1 MSDLFNNAVA
11 SIRMGVEDYT
21 NKDGNRAL
29 SAVRNFYSG
38 VLLLAKEVL
47 VRTTP
52 EATMQDVLAAK
63 YKPVP
68 DGKGGIE
75 YVPENQQTLD
85 FSTLG
90 KRFKDFGLPLDQKAL
105 EELNRVRND
114 IEHRYTT
121 QTDDAVREAIARAF
135 PVTADLFRQLG
146 ENPSEILGEAW
157 QLMLDT
163 RHLYEREV
171 QQCRSSRA
179 AIQWYSRTIQG
190 SELQCTRCS
199 SNLVEQID
207 SSNSIQSRSELHC
220 RACGTRLETE
230 EVIIAVLADEAESIR
245 LLPRSYACIN
255 NWDLVDTSAPDIVGE
270 HLVSRSRRVLYRL
283 AESGELWQRRIAMV
297 ATLAFIQKGD
307 LKDTFG
313 IAERLLADEHDLIH
327 KAIGWMLR
335 EAGDNSRADMIA
347 FLERHYSQIP
357 RTALRYAIEHLPQGR
372 RKRVLRGLFA

>member
-52 EATMQDVLAAK
+52 EARMQDVLAAK

-75 YVPENQQTLD
+75 YVPENQQTID

-114 IEHRYTT
+114 IEHRYTA

-163 RHLYEREV
+163 RHLYDREV
-171 QQCRSSRA
+171 QQCRNSRA

-190 SELQCTRCS
+190 AELQCTSCG

-207 SSNSIQSRSELHC
+207 SSNSIQSRAELRC
-220 RACGTRLETE
+220 CACGARLETE
-230 EVIIAVLADEAESIR
+230 EVIVAVLADALAGEAYVRFKDGGEDGPIYPCPDCSHEAYVDLEGGCAVCGHKIKGGSCVR
-245 LLPRSYACIN
+245 CGSPLTMNELTDGENDDLCSYCA
-255 NWDLVDTSAPDIVGE
+255 
-270 HLVSRSRRVLYRL
+270 Y
-283 AESGELWQRRIAMV
+283 V
-297 ATLAFIQKGD
+297 ADKV
-307 LKDTFG
+307 
-313 IAERLLADEHDLIH
+313 
-327 KAIGWMLR
+327 MR
-335 EAGDNSRADMIA
+335 E
-347 FLERHYSQIP
+347 
-357 RTALRYAIEHLPQGR
+357 
-372 RKRVLRGLFA
+372 